1 MFCAKRARENDLLV
15 VVCSFVYLLLFILFL
30 TFIAVVVI
38 SLVVMIFDSVLLS
51 TRLFVCF
58 FLFIPNI
65 SVDILLIEGVRF
77 SRLSMILV
85 NFWEGIILRD

>member
-51 TRLFVCF
+51 TRLFVCLF
-58 FLFIPNI
+58 FVYSEYFRGHF
-65 SVDILLIEGVRF
+65 VD
-77 SRLSMILV
+77 
-85 NFWEGIILRD
+85 